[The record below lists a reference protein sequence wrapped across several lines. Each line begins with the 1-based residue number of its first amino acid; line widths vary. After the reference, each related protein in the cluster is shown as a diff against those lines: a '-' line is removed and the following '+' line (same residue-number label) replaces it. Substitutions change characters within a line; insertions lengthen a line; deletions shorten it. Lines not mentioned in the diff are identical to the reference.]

1 MSAWTYASN
10 DEVAVFFHKS
20 AGTILE
26 LSAGS
31 NGWFVFIANP
41 TAESQICWSSTDVAD
56 HDLSS
61 DESIDLIQRLRDNR
75 GSPLNFAFILGNWS
89 GRSSEGDVL
98 VLSNSE
104 DEDAEISFTPSGFVF
119 CSDERALILDSG
131 NISNEDADSARRRIS
146 SKPGGGA
153 AHAQYHDQCMI
164 CTKCF
169 YCTGVGRK
177 CVNCGNTDRTKDA
190 GKKCGCGGG
199 QSGCRSCGMCNSCCT
214 SIPQCGSKVL

>member
-75 GSPLNFAFILGNWS
+75 GSPLNFVFRLGNWS
-89 GRSSEGDVL
+89 GHTAAARREMYSHVL
-98 VLSNSE
+98 MVLNSE
-104 DEDAEISFTPSGFVF
+104 DEDAEISSKPSKFH
-119 CSDERALILDSG
+119 SDE
-131 NISNEDADSARRRIS
+131 
-146 SKPGGGA
+146 
-153 AHAQYHDQCMI
+153 
-164 CTKCF
+164 T
-169 YCTGVGRK
+169 
-177 CVNCGNTDRTKDA
+177 
-190 GKKCGCGGG
+190 
-199 QSGCRSCGMCNSCCT
+199 
-214 SIPQCGSKVL
+214 